1 MHFEKRQL
9 RESRC
14 AATGAS
20 TREGTV
26 PAKHVRLEEPERR
39 LADRLMSIAES
50 RSVRALGVACCSAI
64 RELTG
69 SPTVGLYLLEGAEPD
84 LAYSR
89 HVEGGFLDNCKSGFW
104 KCDPVLECI
113 LAEGRCAAPHFSCIG
128 ADKASIREKLAQ
140 FKAAGIDRLV
150 ALRGDLPSGY
160 GGFGEFR
167 YASEL
172 VEFVRVETGGY
183 FRIEVAAYPEM
194 HPQARSPEADLK
206 AFAAKV
212 HAGADSAI
220 TQMIF
225 NADAYFR
232 FVDEARGEHGAAFQL
247 VFVVGVGKGHGGF
260 YGAAQGRSPAFRPMS
275 GVVNLNLRA
284 KAYMA
289 YRPRSWAG

>member
-1 MHFEKRQL
+1 MTTMDTSGRLGLPISLEFFPPKTPDGVSKLAAVRQQL
-9 RESRC
+9 YALDPEFCSV
-14 AATGAS
+14 TYGAGGS
-20 TREGTV
+20 TQDGT
-26 PAKHVRLEEPERR
+26 LQ
-39 LADRLMSIAES
+39 
-50 RSVRALGVACCSAI
+50 
-64 RELTG
+64 
-69 SPTVGLYLLEGAEPD
+69 TVQ
-84 LAYSR
+84 
-89 HVEGGFLDNCKSGFW
+89 
-104 KCDPVLECI
+104 CI

-128 ADKASIREKLAQ
+128 ADKASIRDKLAQ
-140 FKAAGIDRLV
+140 FKAASIDRLV

-172 VEFVRVETGGY
+172 VEFVRAETGGY

-232 FVDEARGEHGAAFQL
+232 FVDEARGAGLDIPIVPGIMPIVNASGIMRFADACGAEIPRWMRLRLQAFGDDAESIKSFGLDVITQL
-247 VFVVGVGKGHGGF
+247 CERLREGGAPALHF
-260 YGAAQGRSPAFRPMS
+260 YTMNQ
-275 GVVNLNLRA
+275 A
-284 KAYMA
+284 KATTQICQRLA
-289 YRPRSWAG
+289 PR